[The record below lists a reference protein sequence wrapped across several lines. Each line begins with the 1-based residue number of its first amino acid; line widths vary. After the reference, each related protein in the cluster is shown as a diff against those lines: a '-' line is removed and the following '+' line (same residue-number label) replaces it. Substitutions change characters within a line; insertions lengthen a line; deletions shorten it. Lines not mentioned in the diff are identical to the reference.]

1 MTYGSNGNSHNR
13 RDFMGL
19 AGFAGLA
26 TLGGTT
32 AALTGASMAASSDPG
47 KADLV
52 VINAKVY
59 TVDTRMPRAEA
70 FAVKDGRFLA
80 AGTTADMKGLI
91 GRGTES
97 FDAKGMTIVPGFID
111 CHNHAEDAGKILRTE
126 VILGNAYAPKRMS
139 IATIL
144 DKLRAKA
151 GKTAPG
157 IWVEG
162 FFYDDTKAKDGR
174 PLNVSDLD
182 AVSKDLPV
190 VVYHGG
196 GHSAYYNSKAFQVA
210 GITKSTPNPAGG
222 TFDHDAKGELNG
234 RATDNA
240 MDIVNKFVKRPTLS
254 AEESLQ
260 RDRDGLTLISK
271 EFVRFGL
278 TSVAHQGGNLTA
290 LQQVRES
297 GELLHRV
304 NYEADAAV
312 IDSLIAAG
320 IRTGFGDERI
330 RFGATYEHICDGSF
344 EERTMSRKTPFA
356 GSKPPYYGNITTTQE
371 ELNAWAEK
379 LQRAGIECN
388 CHANGIPAIEMV
400 LTAYERAQKLA
411 PRANVRHKITH
422 CTNINDDIVR
432 RIKASGVVPNS
443 FTVYLYTDSE
453 KFHLYGEDF
462 LNQCMAFRT
471 WMDAKVPVAT
481 GTDYPPGSFDPRISI
496 QSMVTRKGWNGET
509 WGARQRISVDEALLI
524 NTMHG
529 AYYMHEE
536 AIKGSI
542 TPGKLADFVVMAED
556 LHTVD
561 PDKIKDIP
569 IVRTVVGGATVHSA

>member
-1 MTYGSNGNSHNR
+1 
-13 RDFMGL
+13 MGL
-19 AGFAGLA
+19 AGMAA
-26 TLGGTT
+26 LGGTT
-32 AALTGASMAASSDPG
+32 AALTGSLTTSALAASSDPG

-52 VINAKVY
+52 VTNARVI
-59 TVDTRMPRAEA
+59 TVDAQTPRAEA
-70 FAVKDGRFLA
+70 FAVKDGRFMA
-80 AGTTADMKGLI
+80 VGTTDAMKSLI
-91 GRGTES
+91 GRGTET
-97 FDAKGMTIVPGFID
+97 FDAKGMTITPGFID
-111 CHNHAEDAGKILRTE
+111 CHNHAEDAGKILRNE
-126 VILGNAYAPKRMS
+126 VILGNPYAPERMS
-139 IATIL
+139 IASIQ

-151 GKTAPG
+151 AKTAPG

-162 FFYDDTKAKDGR
+162 FFYDDTKALDGR
-174 PLNVSDLD
+174 PLNVADLD

-196 GHSAYYNSKAFQVA
+196 GHSAYYNSKALEMA
-210 GITKSTPNPAGG
+210 GITKNTPNPAGG
-222 TFDHDAKGELNG
+222 TFDHDAKGALNG

-240 MDIVNKFVKRPTLS
+240 MDIVNKTVKRPVLTP
-254 AEESLQ
+254 EEELR
-260 RDRDGLTLISK
+260 RDRDAVAFISK
-271 EFVRFGL
+271 EFVRFGV
-278 TSVAHQGGNLTA
+278 TSVAHQDGNLTA

-297 GELLHRV
+297 GQLLHRV
-304 NYEADAAV
+304 NYEADPDV
-312 IDSLIAAG
+312 IDAFIAAG
-320 IRTGFGDERI
+320 IRTGFGDEWI
-330 RFGATYEHICDGSF
+330 RLGATFEHICDGSF

-356 GSKPPYYGNITTTQE
+356 GSNPPYYGNITTTQE
-371 ELNAWAEK
+371 DLNAWAER

-400 LTAYERAQKLA
+400 LTAYERALKLA
-411 PRANVRHKITH
+411 PRPNVRHKITH

-443 FTVYLYTDSE
+443 FTVYLYTDAE

-509 WGARQRISVDEALLI
+509 WGARQRINLDEALLI

-542 TPGKLADFVVMAED
+542 TPGKLADFVVMAGD
-556 LHTVD
+556 LHAVD
-561 PDKIKDIP
+561 PDRIKDIP
-569 IVRTVVGGATVHSA
+569 IVRTFVGGTAVYSA

>member
-1 MTYGSNGNSHNR
+1 MARNSHNR

-19 AGFAGLA
+19 AGLA
-26 TLGGTT
+26 ALGGTT
-32 AALTGASMAASSDPG
+32 AALTGSSLAASADPG

-52 VINAKVY
+52 VTNAKVY
-59 TVDTRMPRAEA
+59 TVDAQMPRAEA

-80 AGTTADMKGLI
+80 VGTTADMKGLI

-97 FDAKGMTIVPGFID
+97 FDAKGMTITPGFID
-111 CHNHAEDAGKILRTE
+111 CHNHAEDAGKVLRTE
-126 VILGNAYAPKRMS
+126 VILGNAYAPERMA
-139 IATIL
+139 IADIQG
-144 DKLRAKA
+144 KLRAKA
-151 GKTAPG
+151 AKTAPG

-162 FFYDDTKAKDGR
+162 FFYDDTKAKDVR
-174 PLNVSDLD
+174 PLNIADLD
-182 AVSKDLPV
+182 AVSNDLPV
-190 VVYHGG
+190 AVYHGG
-196 GHSAYYNSKAFQVA
+196 GHSAYYNSKAFEVA
-210 GITKSTPNPAGG
+210 GVTKNTPNPAGG
-222 TFDHDAKGELNG
+222 TFDHDAKGALNG

-240 MDIVNKFVKRPTLS
+240 MEIMNKSVKRPILS
-254 AEESLQ
+254 AEEELR
-260 RDRDGLTLISK
+260 RDRDGLAFISK
-271 EFVRFGL
+271 AFVRFGL

-297 GELLHRV
+297 SELLHRV

-312 IDSLIAAG
+312 IDALIAAG
-320 IRTGFGDERI
+320 IRTGFGDDRI

-356 GSKPPYYGNITTTQE
+356 GSNPPYYGNITTTQE

-400 LTAYERAQKLA
+400 LTAYERAMKLA

-432 RIKASGVVPNS
+432 RIKAGGVVPNS

-453 KFHLYGEDF
+453 KFHLYGDDF
-462 LNQCMAFRT
+462 LSQCMAFRT
-471 WMDAKVPVAT
+471 WMDAKIPVAT
-481 GTDYPPGSFDPRISI
+481 GTDYPPGSFDPRISM
-496 QSMVTRKGWNGET
+496 QSMVTRTGWNGET
-509 WGARQRISVDEALLI
+509 WGARQRITVDEALLI
-524 NTMHG
+524 NTLNG

-542 TPGKLADFVVMAED
+542 TPGKLADYVVMGED
-556 LHTVD
+556 LHSAD
-561 PDKIKDIP
+561 PNKIKDIP
-569 IVRTVVGGATVHSA
+569 IVRTVVGGTTVFSA

>member
-1 MTYGSNGNSHNR
+1 VIQDSNNRWPHNR
-13 RDFMGL
+13 RQFMGL
-19 AGFAGLA
+19 AGIAA
-26 TLGGTT
+26 LGGTT
-32 AALTGASMAASSDPG
+32 AALTGASRAASSDPG

-52 VINAKVY
+52 VTNAKVY
-59 TVDTRMPRAEA
+59 TVDSRMPRAEA

-80 AGTTADMKGLI
+80 VGTSSEMQGLI
-91 GRGTES
+91 GRGTETL
-97 FDAKGMTIVPGFID
+97 DAKGMTIVPGFID
-111 CHNHAEDAGKILRTE
+111 CHNHAEYAGTTLRYE
-126 VILGNAYAPKRMS
+126 VILGNPYAPEITS
-139 IATIL
+139 IASIL

-151 GKTAPG
+151 GQTAPG

-174 PLNVSDLD
+174 PLNIHDLD

-196 GHSAYYNSKAFQVA
+196 GHSAYYNSKAFEVA
-210 GITKSTPNPAGG
+210 GITRNTPNPAGG
-222 TFDHDAKGELNG
+222 TFDRDAKSELDG

-240 MDIVNKFVKRPTLS
+240 MDIVNKSIKRRALS
-254 AEESLQ
+254 VEEELQ
-260 RDRDGLTLISK
+260 RAREGLMFISK
-271 EFVRFGL
+271 QFVRFGL

-290 LQQVRES
+290 LQQVRDS
-297 GELLHRV
+297 GDLLHRV

-312 IDSLIAAG
+312 IDTLIAAG

-344 EERTMSRKTPFA
+344 EERTMSRRTPFA
-356 GSKPPYYGNITTTQE
+356 GSNPAYYGNITTTQDD
-371 ELNAWAEK
+371 LNAWAEK

-400 LTAYERAQKLA
+400 LTAYERALKVA
-411 PRANVRHKITH
+411 PRAGVRHKITH

-432 RIKASGVVPNS
+432 RIKEIGVVPNS

-453 KFHLYGEDF
+453 KFHLYGDDF
-462 LNQCMAFRT
+462 LSQCMAFRT
-471 WMDAKVPVAT
+471 WLDAKIPVAT

-509 WGARQRISVDEALLI
+509 WVAKQRISVDEALLI

-542 TPGKLADFVVMAED
+542 TPGKLADFVVMADD
-556 LHTVD
+556 LHSVD
-561 PDKIKDIP
+561 PNKIKDIP
-569 IVRTVVGGATVHSA
+569 IVRTVVGGVTVYSA